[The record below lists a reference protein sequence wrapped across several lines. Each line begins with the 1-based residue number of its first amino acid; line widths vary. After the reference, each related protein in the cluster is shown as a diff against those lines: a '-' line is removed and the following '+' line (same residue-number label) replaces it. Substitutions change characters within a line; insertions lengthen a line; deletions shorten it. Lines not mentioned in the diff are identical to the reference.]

1 MQYKLQYQRDILL
14 SMTQNCAKLHVTH
27 NFLIPFIFISIYD
40 LDLHLYFY
48 DNFQFFLVSLFPWL
62 MIKMLNNSTHS
73 NFFALILALSL
84 MMICAYSLH
93 DYYVLFFII

>member
-1 MQYKLQYQRDILL
+1 MNDDITMQYHTGRCNTIQYNAMQYKLQYQRDILL

-48 DNFQFFLVSLFPWL
+48 DNFQFFLVSLFP
-62 MIKMLNNSTHS
+62 
-73 NFFALILALSL
+73 
-84 MMICAYSLH
+84 
-93 DYYVLFFII
+93 